1 MPASLKAS
9 LELATTLPASMPEVE
24 VPSAR
29 PSNPD
34 RYLAARIDHF
44 VIERRLGSGGM
55 GAVYLARDTSLDRL
69 VALKILPD
77 ELALRA
83 EAQGRFI
90 REAQAQ
96 ARLRS
101 PHVVQIYHIGHVPAA
116 AEGRGSLYFAMEL
129 VDGESLEAR
138 VNRGER
144 LDPEEARKFMIQVAR
159 GLHDAHDA
167 GIVHRDIKP
176 SNLLIDKNGYIKI
189 VDFGLAKPRDT
200 TLGLTLEGA
209 VMGTPYYMAPEQA
222 RGEQLDHRAD
232 MYALGCSFY
241 HLLAGTEP
249 FVGPTPVVVMSK
261 HLTEQPT
268 PVREHRSDVP
278 PRLAAILERLMAK
291 PPSGRYA
298 SYDELIAELQAAAP
312 EVIEYAGFGTRA
324 AAAAID
330 AVLASVLIT
339 LLGWPGLF
347 VYITYVTAA
356 HAYRGQTLAKYA
368 LRIQVLQLD
377 GRPLGLARSL
387 ARTAVSLWLPCFAG
401 LLILST
407 QGLSG
412 LTIGISKLTELEG
425 AKDLIVPIIVSNVLL
440 TLVYGAGFGIAALH
454 PEKRTV
460 HDLCAGSH
468 VLYRLRAQTTKD
480 RKKS

>member
-1 MPASLKAS
+1 MSASLKSS
-9 LELATTLPASMPEVE
+9 LELATTLPASTPEVE
-24 VPSAR
+24 IPPAR

-34 RYLAARIDHF
+34 RYLTARIDHF

-83 EAQGRFI
+83 DAQGRFI

-101 PHVVQIYHIGHVPAA
+101 PQVVQIYYIGHVPAA
-116 AEGRGSLYFAMEL
+116 AEGRASLYFAMEL
-129 VDGESLEAR
+129 VDGESLEAT
-138 VNRGER
+138 VHRGER
-144 LDPEEARKFMIQVAR
+144 LAPEQARKLMIQVAH
-159 GLHDAHDA
+159 GLRDAHDA

-176 SNLLIDKNGYIKI
+176 SNLLIDKNGHVKI
-189 VDFGLAKPRDT
+189 ADFGLAKPRDA
-200 TLGLTLEGA
+200 TLGLTQEGT

-222 RGEQLDHRAD
+222 RGEPLDHRAD

-261 HLTEQPT
+261 HLTELPT
-268 PVREHRSDVP
+268 PIREHRADVP
-278 PRLAAILERLMAK
+278 PRLAAVLERLMAK
-291 PPSGRYA
+291 APADRHA
-298 SYDELIAELQAAAP
+298 SYDELIAELEAAAP
-312 EVIEYAGFGTRA
+312 EVIEYASFGTRA
-324 AAAAID
+324 AASAID
-330 AVLASVLIT
+330 AVLASVLIA

-347 VYITYVTAA
+347 VYIIYLTAA
-356 HAYRGQTLAKYA
+356 HAYWGQTIAKYA
-368 LRIQVLQLD
+368 LRIQVVRLD
-377 GRPLGLARSL
+377 GKPLGLARSL
-387 ARTAVSLWLPCFAG
+387 LRTAVSLWLPFFVG
-401 LLILST
+401 LLMLWT

-412 LTIGISKLTELEG
+412 LTTNISKLAELEE
-425 AKDLIVPIIVSNVLL
+425 AKDLIVPIIVGNVLL
-440 TLVYGAGFGIAALH
+440 TLLYGAGFAVAALH
-454 PEKRTV
+454 REKRAV

-468 VLYRLRAQTTKD
+468 VLYRLRARTTKD
-480 RKKS
+480 RSKR